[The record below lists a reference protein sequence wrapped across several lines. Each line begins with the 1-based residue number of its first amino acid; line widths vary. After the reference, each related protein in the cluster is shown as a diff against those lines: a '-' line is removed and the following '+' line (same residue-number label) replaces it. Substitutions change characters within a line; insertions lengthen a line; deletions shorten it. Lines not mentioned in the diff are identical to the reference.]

1 PSVLA
6 VGAMNAQGDPLDFS
20 NWGSAYRTSGILA
33 PGEHILGAA
42 PGQGEVANSG
52 TSYATP
58 IASGVAGLLLSLQL
72 NYPQE
77 PNANTVR
84 AGLLQS
90 AHGCSQQAVPDCR
103 QLLAGR
109 LNIRGAMSFV
119 RKGVHSM
126 AERTSTPESVQAPA
140 GTLSSQGSSSEPKH
154 RRGV

>member
-1 PSVLA
+1 
-6 VGAMNAQGDPLDFS
+6 AQD
-20 NWGSAYRTSGILA
+20 
-33 PGEHILGAA
+33 
-42 PGQGEVANSG
+42 
-52 TSYATP
+52 
-58 IASGVAGLLLSLQL
+58 
-72 NYPQE
+72 

-90 AHGCSQQAVPDCR
+90 ALGCSQQAVPDCR

-126 AERTSTPESVQAPA
+126 GERISTPESIQAPA

-154 RRGV
+154 RRGVSAAGSTPAGRVTPAEVDETLAKDESGLDDEIEAADHNNKEDDAAEERGQGIPSRNRIVVRQPSKAQHSTP